1 MSCFCRGE
9 DCAVDSPYGG
19 EGGAQPFRGIINAP
33 GAVGY
38 DRALGGAAMGG
49 GLAYPS
55 VEAPLAASSEGWV
68 RRYLATRRVTMTPGK
83 PKPPPLPRPPP
94 PPRSA
99 LVGTPITAS
108 RSSFR
113 LTPSYL
119 TWLHPRTGFPC
130 AHNRKGG
137 GVDDGRKHECK
148 LGACGTAQ
156 W

>member
-1 MSCFCRGE
+1 MESSSSSRPHASQF
-9 DCAVDSPYGG
+9 ANTP
-19 EGGAQPFRGIINAP
+19 AP
-33 GAVGY
+33 
-38 DRALGGAAMGG
+38 ALTVATTAD
-49 GLAYPS
+49 
-55 VEAPLAASSEGWV
+55 AP
-68 RRYLATRRVTMTPGK
+68 
-83 PKPPPLPRPPP
+83 PPPLPRPPP

-108 RSSFR
+108 RNSFR

-137 GVDDGRKHECK
+137 GVEDGRKGECK
-148 LGACGTAQ
+148 LGECGMAQ